1 MVLWGG
7 AGGWYLYYTNKTKCR
22 LSPGCCLSSGEPSL
36 CQEKQRLAYPMLLIC
51 VEVKMQCRFSNMER
65 LVLNIGH
72 ARSGRSDVLF
82 FFFFTNTEPNE
93 SHEYLA
99 SCYRPKGTK
108 DHRELSAQRGT
119 DMFLSLLQL
128 KYNVSRSASGLSAVS
143 QILLIKQP
151 SANAAVGGPDTK
163 QHLLKGRKEPIPEW
177 TPASGSRADA
187 DVDSISQS
195 HLPDMSHGAERV
207 N

>member
-82 FFFFTNTEPNE
+82 FFFLQIQSQMSPMSIWLPAIGQREQRTIENSVLSVGLICFSLYCSWNTMWAAVPVG
-93 SHEYLA
+93 SVQLA
-99 SCYRPKGTK
+99 KSYSSSSPLQMQLLEGRTLNSICW
-108 DHRELSAQRGT
+108 RGE
-119 DMFLSLLQL
+119 
-128 KYNVSRSASGLSAVS
+128 KSRSQNELQRPA
-143 QILLIKQP
+143 
-151 SANAAVGGPDTK
+151 
-163 QHLLKGRKEPIPEW
+163 PELM
-177 TPASGSRADA
+177 
-187 DVDSISQS
+187 Q
-195 HLPDMSHGAERV
+195 M
-207 N
+207 